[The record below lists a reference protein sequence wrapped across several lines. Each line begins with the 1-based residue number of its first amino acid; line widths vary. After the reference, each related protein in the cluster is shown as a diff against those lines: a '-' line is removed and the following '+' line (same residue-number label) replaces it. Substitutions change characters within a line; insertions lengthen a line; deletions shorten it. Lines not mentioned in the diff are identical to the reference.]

1 MLDDLLKANEAYIS
15 RGGRG
20 GPPLGSSPKLVVVAC
35 DDARLTGLLEPALG
49 LDPGEATVI
58 RNAGGTIT
66 AGDDSVMRSVAAAV
80 YAHGVRCVAVVGHS
94 DCKMAGDSRPFI
106 DGMSRAGV
114 ARSSLGGRDLRE
126 WLGLFGSVETN
137 VRTIIQTLKE
147 SPALPAGIDL
157 YGLWIDSAT
166 GKLRVILQEKTA
178 GATGV
183 GAAAPERTGGILS
196 MANTTASMAPAP
208 AFADFKMPE
217 YKMPEFKMPEVV
229 LPKPFIPRSSGAK
242 APGEGGPDLSFIDV
256 TGEAEFKPK
265 PEPPRK
271 APDTQKKGAPPN
283 PVPMD
288 PKAAQEYFWK
298 REQERL
304 RTKRRGR

>member
-1 MLDDLLKANEAYIS
+1 MLDELLKANEAYTS

-20 GPPLGSSPKLVVVAC
+20 GPPINSSPKLVVIAC

-49 LDPGEATVI
+49 LEPGEAAVV

-66 AGDDSVMRSVAAAV
+66 PGDDSVMRSVAAAV
-80 YAHGVRCVAVVGHS
+80 YAHGIKHVAVVGHS
-94 DCKMAGDSRPFI
+94 DCRMAGDTRPFV
-106 DGMSRAGV
+106 DGMGRAGV
-114 ARSSLGGRDLRE
+114 GRSSIGGRDLRE

-137 VRTIIQTLKE
+137 VRTLVQSLKE
-147 SPALPAGIDL
+147 TPVLPAGIDL

-166 GKLRVILQEKTA
+166 GKLRVILQEKTS
-178 GATGV
+178 GAAGV

-217 YKMPEFKMPEVV
+217 YKMPEFKMPEVK
-229 LPKPFIPRSSGAK
+229 LPKP
-242 APGEGGPDLSFIDV
+242 PDLSLIDV
-256 TGEAEFKPK
+256 TAESGFKEVPDPPK
-265 PEPPRK
+265 K
-271 APDTQKKGAPPN
+271 APDTQRKGAPPKA
-283 PVPMD
+283 VPMD
-288 PKAAQEYFWK
+288 PKEAQEYFWK